1 MLEVKEQF
9 MGSNR
14 RAKFKEIGERRVSR
28 AIEAIRL
35 VGNLANKS
43 NYDYTDEDVKQ
54 LTRALQDALQ
64 NVKAKFSGSSKKKN
78 FKFK

>member
-1 MLEVKEQF
+1 

-35 VGNLANKS
+35 VGNLANRS
-43 NYDYTDEDVKQ
+43 NYDYSEDDVKQ

-64 NVKAKFSGSSKKKN
+64 NVKAKFADNTKKMQHRHEYMW
-78 FKFK
+78 

>member
-1 MLEVKEQF
+1 

-43 NYDYTDEDVKQ
+43 NYDYTDDDVKQ

-64 NVKAKFSGSSKKKN
+64 NVKAKFSGSAKKKN

>member
-1 MLEVKEQF
+1 

-14 RAKFKEIGERRVSR
+14 REKFKEIGEKRVTK
-28 AIEAIRL
+28 AVEAIRL

-43 NYDYTDEDVKQ
+43 NYDYTEEDVKQ

-64 NVKAKFSGSSKKKN
+64 NIKAKFSDSTKKKG

>member
-1 MLEVKEQF
+1 

-35 VGNLANKS
+35 VGNLANRS
-43 NYDYTDEDVKQ
+43 NYDYTEDDVKQ

-64 NVKAKFSGSSKKKN
+64 NVKAKFADNTKKKG
-78 FKFK
+78 FKFKG

>member
-1 MLEVKEQF
+1 

-14 RAKFKEIGERRVSR
+14 RAKFKEIGERRVGR

-35 VGNLANKS
+35 VGNLANRS
-43 NYDYTDEDVKQ
+43 NYDYTEDDVKQ

-64 NVKAKFSGSSKKKN
+64 NVVQNLLTTQKKDLN
-78 FKFK
+78 GN